1 VRIGEKSLLY
11 KKLAVAA
18 ARSAADKKA
27 EAITVLDVRKLTAAT
42 DYFVIVTVN
51 SVPQAQAVRN
61 EVEDSLYIFG
71 AELRNRRQQSSTR
84 WMLLDFSG
92 VIVHIFIKEA
102 RHFFNLE
109 RLWSKATKV
118 KWESK

>member
-1 VRIGEKSLLY
+1 MLY

-27 EAITVLDVRKLTAAT
+27 EEITVLDVRKMTAAT
-42 DYFVIVTVN
+42 DFFVIVTVN
-51 SVPQAQAVRN
+51 SWPQAQAVKS
-61 EVEDSLYIFG
+61 EVEDKLYVFG

-102 RHFFNLE
+102 RHFFSLE

-118 KWESK
+118 KWEQ